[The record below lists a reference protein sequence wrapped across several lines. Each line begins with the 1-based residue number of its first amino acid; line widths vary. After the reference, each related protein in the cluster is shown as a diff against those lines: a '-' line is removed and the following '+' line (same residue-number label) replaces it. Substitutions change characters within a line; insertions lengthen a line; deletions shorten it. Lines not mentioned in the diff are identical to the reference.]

1 MLIARDQWEIVRIC
15 GRISR
20 EDDLWRCWEKLT
32 TEMDGN
38 YGMIAE
44 FLRWIGI
51 LLEKSYG
58 GFREREANSGNGGD
72 EIDGECGLCTSLS
85 RA

>member
-1 MLIARDQWEIVRIC
+1 
-15 GRISR
+15 
-20 EDDLWRCWEKLT
+20 
-32 TEMDGN
+32 MDGN

-72 EIDGECGLCTSLS
+72 EIALNESI
-85 RA
+85 